1 MKYDTALLILA
12 AAALIVVAIVT
23 PAYALNMN
31 ANTYNEGNNAD
42 MQYITVSVG
51 DTEYSGAMT
60 NTVEYK
66 ARTVIASSEQGG
78 RTTVY
83 DARSTG
89 TITYNQT
96 SIAICELG
104 LLNLTISSSEQLDD
118 YDILIKGVE
127 GTMTGT
133 FYLRYWLDP
142 PQNLNTATATP
153 DGILPFSTTTGCTFN
168 VDPAAANIVVS
179 LCLVADT
186 VNSITPALNDV
197 SFMVSVIANGGGS

>member
-133 FYLRYWLDP
+133 FCKSNR
-142 PQNLNTATATP
+142 
-153 DGILPFSTTTGCTFN
+153 
-168 VDPAAANIVVS
+168 
-179 LCLVADT
+179 
-186 VNSITPALNDV
+186 
-197 SFMVSVIANGGGS
+197 